1 MGWKPKIQNN
11 IFATN
16 TLTKTERDRMEYKL
30 ILRELEENYGWTGT
44 KEFTEMQ
51 RELICDVD
59 KIVSRVELPVKV
71 NFADF
76 KLAISLLR
84 DLADLQNGS
93 PLVTCE
99 KEWQRTMDNIY
110 VFLNEHESKISA

>member
-1 MGWKPKIQNN
+1 
-11 IFATN
+11 
-16 TLTKTERDRMEYKL
+16 MEKQYCEIHSFL
-30 ILRELEENYGWTGT
+30 DGEEN
-44 KEFTEMQ
+44 
-51 RELICDVD
+51 CPDCNP
-59 KIVSRVELPVKV
+59 SRVELPVKV

-110 VFLNEHESKISA
+110 VFLNEHESKISAQAVKNENENNIFINKLL

>member
-1 MGWKPKIQNN
+1 MKFKY
-11 IFATN
+11 
-16 TLTKTERDRMEYKL
+16 E
-30 ILRELEENYGWTGT
+30 
-44 KEFTEMQ
+44 KEFREAHPETIGEKDSAFDLCNYTEWL
-51 RELICDVD
+51 ET
-59 KIVSRVELPVKV
+59 KVSRVELPVKV